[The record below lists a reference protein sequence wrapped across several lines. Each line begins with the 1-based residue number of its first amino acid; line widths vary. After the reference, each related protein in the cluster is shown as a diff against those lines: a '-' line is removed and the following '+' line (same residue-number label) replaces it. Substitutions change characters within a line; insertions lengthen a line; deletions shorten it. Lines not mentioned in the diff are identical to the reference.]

1 MNQLLICHKRFG
13 LPLFC
18 HYMISPHMKRDSRRS
33 LFGLQ
38 SSQVS
43 ATRSL
48 ISAYTKPK
56 QMSTKRLIF
65 FKFCFNISH
74 LYFILSLYTLYIFAF
89 NCLANNPKRFTLP
102 FCDKFPCLIATLFR
116 FIFRFVS
123 YLTCPSLNC
132 FIISLV
138 RLNSPGCS
146 SICSR
151 CTHSAYF
158 NSSASMVM
166 VSSPSTS
173 Q

>member
-1 MNQLLICHKRFG
+1 MADSCSRCIPQHAL
-13 LPLFC
+13 LPLSVYTAGSTGHIIFC
-18 HYMISPHMKRDSRRS
+18 RISQNMQFFHCFFTHTGCLNLVHAFIIAEH
-33 LFGLQ
+33 LFDCNGF
-38 SSQVS
+38 SN
-43 ATRSL
+43 
-48 ISAYTKPK
+48 
-56 QMSTKRLIF
+56 IF
-65 FKFCFNISH
+65 SFRHFKCRNDEI
-74 LYFILSLYTLYIFAF
+74 T
-89 NCLANNPKRFTLP
+89 
-102 FCDKFPCLIATLFR
+102 
-116 FIFRFVS
+116 